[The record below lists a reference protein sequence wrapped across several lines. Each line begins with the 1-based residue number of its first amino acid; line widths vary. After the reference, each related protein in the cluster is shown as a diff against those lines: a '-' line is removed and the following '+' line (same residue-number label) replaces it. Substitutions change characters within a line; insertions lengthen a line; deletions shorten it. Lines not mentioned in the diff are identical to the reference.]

1 MSSHRSVLATAL
13 AVVLS
18 VPSLAAAS
26 VITAPMGTDIDFGAS
41 NYFGG
46 GAITVAPGVTWSSTN
61 ASNQGGSVFGYDGS
75 YGFGGNGSSDGV
87 SLVGLNDSSDAYGVA
102 DFMTFSFDKPVASVG
117 AVLNWV
123 GSNAP
128 VTIAA
133 YSASGSLLDMLT
145 LSSGGANLQTPD
157 AFYGF
162 QEKTNDIASF
172 VLTDGYV
179 AAIGAINVGSVSAVP
194 EPATWAVMLAG
205 FGGVGAALRQARR
218 RTMSRAVA

>member
-1 MSSHRSVLATAL
+1 MSSHRSVLAAAL
-13 AVVLS
+13 VVVLG

-26 VITAPMGTDIDFGAS
+26 VITTPTGTDIDFATM

-46 GAITVAPGVTWSSTN
+46 GPITVAPGVTWSSTN
-61 ASNQGGSVFGYDGS
+61 TSNQGGSVYGYDGT
-75 YGFGGNGSSDGV
+75 YGFSGNGLSQGV
-87 SLVGLNDSSDAYGVA
+87 SLVGLNDSSDVYGVA
-102 DFMTFSFDKPVASVG
+102 DSMTFSFDKPVASVG

-123 GSNAP
+123 ESNAP

-133 YSASGSLLDMLT
+133 YSASGSLLDTLI
-145 LSSGGANLQTPD
+145 LSSGGANLRAPD

-179 AAIGAINVGSVSAVP
+179 AAIGAVNVGTVSAVP

-218 RTMSRAVA
+218 RIASAAVA